1 MADEEGE
8 YDSKKQEEE
17 RASELFHWAC
27 HHPIGI
33 IGTSLVQVDIWLF
46 KQRAQCFLSGLF
58 VGCAVVEQRTTVRC
72 RPPMISSLTHASISA
87 DI

>member
-8 YDSKKQEEE
+8 CDSKKQEEE
-17 RASELFHWAC
+17 RAPELFHWAC

-33 IGTSLVQVDIWLF
+33 FGTSLVQVDIWLF

-58 VGCAVVEQRTTVRC
+58 VGCAVVEQRTTVVRGV
-72 RPPMISSLTHASISA
+72 ISSSKMGFKIMPKR
-87 DI
+87 